1 MNCNSK
7 NNQLKERDYIHNKII
22 KKEVVTVTT
31 YILSLLNI
39 LRMLKN
45 IEEAQRCKILRKD
58 SNGNSEEK
66 HNIWKE
72 KHTGRDYQLV
82 KCCRNINRELDNR
95 KPETV
100 QKQRETKGLK
110 IIKK

>member
-7 NNQLKERDYIHNKII
+7 NNQLKERDCIHNKII
-22 KKEVVTVTT
+22 KKEVVTVTI

-58 SNGNSEEK
+58 SNGNPGEEK
-66 HNIWKE
+66 HNI
-72 KHTGRDYQLV
+72 
-82 KCCRNINRELDNR
+82 
-95 KPETV
+95 
-100 QKQRETKGLK
+100 
-110 IIKK
+110 